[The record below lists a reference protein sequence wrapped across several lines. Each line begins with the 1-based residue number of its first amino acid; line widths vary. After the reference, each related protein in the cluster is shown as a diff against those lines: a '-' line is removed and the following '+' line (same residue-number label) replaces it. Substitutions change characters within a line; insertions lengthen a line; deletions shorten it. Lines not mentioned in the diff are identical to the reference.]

1 MTKAR
6 MKISARA
13 GVAPFLAMDVLA
25 RANARAAAGEQV
37 LHLEVGQPAT
47 GAPAK
52 VIAAAQAALAHDKLG
67 YTEALGTKMLRARI
81 AQHYREQYGVELDP
95 KRVVVTTGSSG
106 GFVLGFLAMF
116 DPGDRIAMAAPAY
129 PAYRNLLMALGLE
142 AVELQARAEDRWQ
155 MTPALLETLE
165 RPVQGLLLASP
176 ANPTGAV
183 LTKPELAALADWAR
197 TNRVRLLSDEIYHG
211 IEFGPRATSALEVDD
226 QAIVFNGFSKY
237 FCMTGWRLGW
247 MVVPPDLE
255 RPVERLAQNLHIA
268 APTLAQQ
275 GAVVAFDCRD
285 ELDANVRRYAANRN
299 VLVETLTR
307 AGVSNLVPP
316 DGAFYFYADLGF
328 ATGDSIDWC
337 ARLLDATGVAATPGM
352 DFDPARGNHTIRLAF
367 PGSTEEVTEAAKRI
381 ENFLVRN

>member
-1 MTKAR
+1 

-25 RANARAAAGEQV
+25 RANARAAAGDQV
-37 LHLEVGQPAT
+37 LHLEVGQPST
-47 GAPAK
+47 GAPSK
-52 VIAAAQAALAHDKLG
+52 VIAAAQAALASDKLG

-81 AQHYREQYGVELDP
+81 AQHYREQYSVELDP

-183 LTKPELAALADWAR
+183 LTKSELAALADWAR
-197 TNRVRLLSDEIYHG
+197 NNRVRLLSDEIYHG

-226 QAIVFNGFSKY
+226 GAIVFNGFSKY

-285 ELDANVRRYAANRN
+285 ELDANVRRYAASRN
-299 VLVETLTR
+299 VLTETLTR
-307 AGVSNLVPP
+307 AGVTGLVPP

-328 ATGDSIDWC
+328 ATNDSIDWC

-381 ENFLVRN
+381 ENFLQRN